1 MAAISF
7 KPISTKYKKKISVVI
22 TVYNEQDNIIP
33 LAKVLHTVL
42 DAQDYDYEIIFVD
55 DGSVDCTYEMLRFV
69 QVQAQNLTIIRLKK
83 NFGQTPAFS
92 AGFSYASGD
101 YTISMD
107 GDLQN
112 DPQDIPK
119 LLEAIEGKYDA
130 ICGWRKHR
138 QDSATKRFVSRAF
151 NLIRYLI
158 FRDPVHDTSCSLKIF
173 RSEVLKSLLP
183 LRSKMHGCLTSM
195 LYLRGYEVGE
205 IEVNHQPRI
214 HGETKYRNPFRIFRI
229 FWMLLY
235 VRFWWYYTHQPQKE
249 NTLDWSQIREIAK
262 PQPHQLAIQGQ
273 SVSQEIK
280 MSIQPTIDT
289 EKQKPQNRISLHR
302 QCGNT
307 AHQKD
312 MVELVN
318 PECLATFTTH
328 NSEELRTALTF
339 ANDSTTR
346 VWSVHQ
352 LNRLMALGCWRF
364 LLWDSQVL
372 DCPSGSVG
380 GLWTE
385 GDYTEQRHRLET
397 VLKACSAD
405 AEAHGVRFLSIRLPE
420 SALAAL
426 HAVEAVG
433 FRIIESFL
441 TFSRKTV
448 REIPFVHSEIREG
461 GSDFQV
467 RLARPDE
474 MEIVASIAYRAF
486 QSFRLRIDPQITES
500 RARHSRREWVR
511 NGFKGR
517 AEAIYVAESERHI
530 VGFVLLRSKTGMRK
544 TGEIELIGVEP
555 GFHGRGIGKALVA
568 QAIRHY
574 QGKTSKIHVGTQA
587 KNLRAV
593 GLYTRMGFSVVGS
606 EFSFHRH
613 SDGAPVTNSVPSS
626 DTKGS
631 HPLTTETS

>member
-7 KPISTKYKKKISVVI
+7 KGFSAKYKKKISVVI
-22 TVYNEQDNIIP
+22 TVYNEQDNIMP
-33 LAKVLHTVL
+33 LANALYTVL
-42 DAQDYDYEIIFVD
+42 DAQPYDYEIIFVD
-55 DGSVDCTYEMLRFV
+55 DGSVDDTYKILRR
-69 QVQAQNLTIIRLKK
+69 AQTKVRNLTIIRLKR
-83 NFGQTPAFS
+83 NLGQTPAFS
-92 AGFSYASGD
+92 AGFSYATGD
-101 YTISMD
+101 YIISMD

-119 LLEAIEGKYDA
+119 LLKAIEGKYDA

-173 RSEVLKSLLP
+173 RSEILKSLLP

-235 VRFWWYYTHQPQKE
+235 LRFWWYYTHRPQKDD
-249 NTLDWSQIREIAK
+249 TLDWSQIREIVK
-262 PQPHQLAIQGQ
+262 PPPHKLTIQGQ
-273 SVSQEIK
+273 RVSREDRIK
-280 MSIQPTIDT
+280 MNTQPTVDK
-289 EKQKPQNRISLHR
+289 ERQKLQNRPSLYG
-302 QCGNT
+302 QCGSPVQ
-307 AHQKD
+307 HKE
-312 MVELVN
+312 MVQLVN
-318 PECLATFTTH
+318 RECLTTFTTP
-328 NSEELRTALTF
+328 NPNELHSVLTF
-339 ANDSTTR
+339 ANDPTAR
-346 VWSVHQ
+346 VWSVHR
-352 LNRLMALGCWRF
+352 LNLLLAVGGWRF
-364 LLWDSQVL
+364 LPWDSQVL

-385 GDYTEQRHRLET
+385 GDYAEQCHRLET
-397 VLKACSAD
+397 VLKACIAD
-405 AEAHGVRFLSIRLPE
+405 AEKQGVEFLSTRLPE
-420 SALAAL
+420 GALAAL

-448 REIPFVHSEIREG
+448 GEIPFDG

-474 MEIVASIAYRAF
+474 METVASIAYRAF
-486 QSFRLRIDPQITES
+486 QSFRLRVDPQITES

-517 AEAIYVAESERHI
+517 ADAIYVAEIEKRI
-530 VGFVLLRSKTGMRK
+530 VGFVLLRSKTETGK

-555 GFHGRGIGKALVA
+555 GFHGMGIGKALV
-568 QAIRHY
+568 
-574 QGKTSKIHVGTQA
+574 GCTSYPTLSREELEIHVGTQA

-593 GLYTRMGFSVVGS
+593 GLYTRMGFSVVRS
-606 EFSFHRH
+606 ELSFHRH
-613 SDGAPVTNSVPSS
+613 AAPVREPSPSS
-626 DTKGS
+626 DN
-631 HPLTTETS
+631 HLTTKINREV